1 MGGSKGR
8 GRGPFWREQRQR
20 MAEGKSWAFQWETT
34 SRKKHPSLRRRLLMA
49 PALRPNR
56 RRRHGR
62 LPPRRLLGETVGVL
76 LSLVWSCAQWTEA
89 LHRPPLREGGGLR
102 QQGVD
107 LRSVPRDSTRSPPPG
122 RRSEEARSS
131 RDLPNQHARPRSPSE
146 ARARPPVD
154 PAHEAEESPWGRRQR
169 MRREAPDFTPGV
181 HAAGEAASYKRPTSP
196 RHFLPQELTLT
207 WDPIRQVVV
216 EARVLPRLGWGQ
228 SRVGYQL
235 SQALVLK
242 LTDDASLNGPEI
254 DMARRF
260 PRLLAPILTSGSM
273 WIGLG
278 PEGVPGAGLHRFLYH
293 VQEHRCQA
301 REWLQENAANGLRV
315 HSYLLATLAT
325 LLHLYACGVDAK
337 DVGISNL
344 SHRPLGTRLVPLP
357 AFIDA
362 NNWGQGGRNGRAF
375 GG

>member
-1 MGGSKGR
+1 
-8 GRGPFWREQRQR
+8 
-20 MAEGKSWAFQWETT
+20 
-34 SRKKHPSLRRRLLMA
+34 
-49 PALRPNR
+49 
-56 RRRHGR
+56 
-62 LPPRRLLGETVGVL
+62 
-76 LSLVWSCAQWTEA
+76 
-89 LHRPPLREGGGLR
+89 
-102 QQGVD
+102 
-107 LRSVPRDSTRSPPPG
+107 
-122 RRSEEARSS
+122 
-131 RDLPNQHARPRSPSE
+131 
-146 ARARPPVD
+146 
-154 PAHEAEESPWGRRQR
+154 
-169 MRREAPDFTPGV
+169 MRREAQDFTPGV
-181 HAAGEAASYKRPTSP
+181 HAAGEAASYIKRPTSP

-207 WDPIRQVVV
+207 WDPLRQVVV

-260 PRLLAPILTSGSM
+260 PRLMAPILTSGSM

-301 REWLQENAANGLRV
+301 RDWLQENAANGLRV

-325 LLHLYACGVDAK
+325 LLHLYVCGVDAK

-344 SHRPLGTRLVPLP
+344 SHRPLGTRMVPLP

-362 NNWGQGGRNGRAF
+362 NNWGPSHGRPEWTGFWRVVAKYCPHDVGYFRQVSRGPPQACFDQICSTPGTLGGRSSLAVHHPGLGGCGNRAASLGASSFPAF
-375 GG
+375 GLRSQLFLLSSCNIVPCRWPVGAPRSRLLSCGFAVAG

>member
-1 MGGSKGR
+1 
-8 GRGPFWREQRQR
+8 
-20 MAEGKSWAFQWETT
+20 
-34 SRKKHPSLRRRLLMA
+34 
-49 PALRPNR
+49 
-56 RRRHGR
+56 
-62 LPPRRLLGETVGVL
+62 
-76 LSLVWSCAQWTEA
+76 
-89 LHRPPLREGGGLR
+89 
-102 QQGVD
+102 
-107 LRSVPRDSTRSPPPG
+107 
-122 RRSEEARSS
+122 
-131 RDLPNQHARPRSPSE
+131 
-146 ARARPPVD
+146 
-154 PAHEAEESPWGRRQR
+154 
-169 MRREAPDFTPGV
+169 MRREAQDFTPGV
-181 HAAGEAASYKRPTSP
+181 RAAGEAASYIKRPTSP
-196 RHFLPQELTLT
+196 RHFLPPDLTLT

-216 EARVLPRLGWGQ
+216 EARVLTRLGWGQ

-242 LTDDASLNGPEI
+242 LTDDASFNGPEI

-260 PRLLAPILTSGSM
+260 PRLMAPILTSGSM

-278 PEGVPGAGLHRFLYH
+278 PEGEPGAGLHRFLYH

-344 SHRPLGTRLVPLP
+344 SHRPLGTRVVPLP

-362 NNWGQGGRNGRAF
+362 NNWGPSQGRPEWTGFWRVVAKYCPNDVGYFRQVSRGPPQACF
-375 GG
+375 DQICNTLGPLGEEVRWLCTTPA

>member
-1 MGGSKGR
+1 
-8 GRGPFWREQRQR
+8 
-20 MAEGKSWAFQWETT
+20 
-34 SRKKHPSLRRRLLMA
+34 
-49 PALRPNR
+49 
-56 RRRHGR
+56 
-62 LPPRRLLGETVGVL
+62 
-76 LSLVWSCAQWTEA
+76 
-89 LHRPPLREGGGLR
+89 
-102 QQGVD
+102 
-107 LRSVPRDSTRSPPPG
+107 
-122 RRSEEARSS
+122 
-131 RDLPNQHARPRSPSE
+131 
-146 ARARPPVD
+146 
-154 PAHEAEESPWGRRQR
+154 
-169 MRREAPDFTPGV
+169 MRREAQDFTPGV
-181 HAAGEAASYKRPTSP
+181 HAAGEAASYIKRPTSP
-196 RHFLPQELTLT
+196 RHFLPPELTLT

-216 EARVLPRLGWGQ
+216 EARVLMRLGWGQ

-260 PRLLAPILTSGSM
+260 PRLMAPILTSGSM

-278 PEGVPGAGLHRFLYH
+278 PEGEPGAGLHRFLYH

-344 SHRPLGTRLVPLP
+344 SHRPLGTRMVPLP

-362 NNWGQGGRNGRAF
+362 NNWGPSQGRPEWTGFWRVVAKY
-375 GG
+375 